1 MGCSTSL
8 MGKPWKTTRL
18 LNRCPSWLYDSLEE
32 LRETMPQEHWPQPT
46 AYFKVYATQFKE
58 THYETY
64 RKLSDRH
71 WDHNSNEVAAVLKRL
86 KWTNVAPKGRPAM
99 WEPS

>member
-1 MGCSTSL
+1 
-8 MGKPWKTTRL
+8 
-18 LNRCPSWLYDSLEE
+18 
-32 LRETMPQEHWPQPT
+32 MPQEHWPQPT
-46 AYFKVYATQFKE
+46 SYFKVYATQFKE
-58 THYETY
+58 AHYEAY

-86 KWTNVAPKGRPAM
+86 KWTNISVRGRPAM